1 MFIYIP
7 TREIGHL
14 RCSIHKKSGLKLSK
28 YKADTFD
35 MIQNAFEEN
44 NKDKAIVYT
53 WAKRKKVCNG
63 ECCWQNEEMCEQE
76 KSIKTPQ
83 TVNTI
88 YCFSDQSFLVNDF

>member
-1 MFIYIP
+1 
-7 TREIGHL
+7 
-14 RCSIHKKSGLKLSK
+14 
-28 YKADTFD
+28 

-76 KSIKTPQ
+76 KSTKPHK
-83 TVNTI
+83 
-88 YCFSDQSFLVNDF
+88 QSTQFIVSRNKASWLLTFNEFRNCYGAEYMKRYVKQDLKNGKD